1 MSATFEQWVDA
12 VFNHPVGKP
21 EWYWSEN
28 FDSLWQRLGT
38 SEPLTVNF
46 LRQLFE
52 KSGEL
57 KKYSLPQ
64 VGQGIWF
71 LVGESSPAKPA
82 HTLLNPSVPLSDRVS
97 CVRGI
102 TKFFR
107 DYVAPSAPG
116 AFDIEADP
124 FHIACYM
131 WWDIFPTWGGSQAG
145 EPELHQACLNVM
157 QEIVQLPCELCRL
170 SALHGANHWRLNY
183 ENEVVSVIDAFLA
196 DTKDITPRIREYA
209 FAAREG
215 LCQ

>member
-1 MSATFEQWVDA
+1 MRATFEQWVDA

-21 EWYWSEN
+21 EWYWSES
-28 FDSLWQRLGT
+28 FDSVWQRLGT

-52 KSGEL
+52 KSEEL

-102 TKFFR
+102 TNFFR
-107 DYVAPSAPG
+107 DYV
-116 AFDIEADP
+116 
-124 FHIACYM
+124 
-131 WWDIFPTWGGSQAG
+131 
-145 EPELHQACLNVM
+145 
-157 QEIVQLPCELCRL
+157 
-170 SALHGANHWRLNY
+170 
-183 ENEVVSVIDAFLA
+183 
-196 DTKDITPRIREYA
+196 
-209 FAAREG
+209 
-215 LCQ
+215 